1 VGKLV
6 DGREAAELLG
16 IEYLQFRTYEE
27 KSKICYKLI
36 LGKRWYRVEE
46 VARFK
51 REVVDKL

>member
-1 VGKLV
+1 MGKLV